1 MGGKSPPRS
10 VRFFVSTRRIDRYA
24 ANSRSEET
32 RLNEQSLA
40 HALVLAYDKDD
51 PNKTTKA
58 LAAVLKERLE
68 EVRKELEV
76 DTNTSD

>member
-1 MGGKSPPRS
+1 MNDTDTNQDSKSN
-10 VRFFVSTRRIDRYA
+10 T
-24 ANSRSEET
+24 ELLLEH
-32 RLNEQSLA
+32 LNEQSLA

-51 PNKTTKA
+51 PNKTAKA